1 MEIVTKAKE
10 LKGKVNDE
18 SLKELDFFL
27 INTNLSEKDKTKL
40 VQIIEKI
47 VNS

>member
-18 SLKELDFFL
+18 NLKELEFFL